1 MSISSNNIRSENR
14 LNSALTKEVVTKD
27 DAETKIK
34 AAALAV
40 IFLLFVTACD
50 LGITLGTQ
58 ARIEP
63 LPVITVPGSTLPVDF
78 LTLSVGLALASPN
91 LDLGAGENF
100 VSFVRVRNLRLD
112 ILDLSEQDP
121 LEDGALDS
129 FDFLSGIDVSIRANF
144 NGRENELLIAT
155 LPDGDPQ
162 IGTAARSL
170 DLTVVNSNTDVL
182 DFLLAPEGYDVVLNF
197 IGNVPTDDIILSGE
211 LRYRLGIGF

>member
-1 MSISSNNIRSENR
+1 MITKATTKAVSIE
-14 LNSALTKEVVTKD
+14 
-27 DAETKIK
+27 DAKAKIK
-34 AAALAV
+34 TAAVAAT
-40 IFLLFVTACD
+40 FLFFVTACD

-197 IGNVPTDDIILSGE
+197 IGNMPTDDIILSGE

>member
-1 MSISSNNIRSENR
+1 M
-14 LNSALTKEVVTKD
+14 
-27 DAETKIK
+27 
-34 AAALAV
+34 
-40 IFLLFVTACD
+40 
-50 LGITLGTQ
+50 
-58 ARIEP
+58 
-63 LPVITVPGSTLPVDF
+63 
-78 LTLSVGLALASPN
+78 
-91 LDLGAGENF
+91 DLGAGENF